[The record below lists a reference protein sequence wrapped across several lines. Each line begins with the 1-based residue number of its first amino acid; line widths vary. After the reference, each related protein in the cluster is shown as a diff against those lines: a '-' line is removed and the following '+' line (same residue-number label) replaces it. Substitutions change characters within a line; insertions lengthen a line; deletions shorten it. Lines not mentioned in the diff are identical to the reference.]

1 MSNRKDKTTINAR
14 RWTDN
19 KLELFTEVL
28 ADPEIFFFFFG
39 EISTNNEVF
48 VRVKN
53 TFEMKMDNEIFK
65 QDNTDQVKDNA
76 TKLEYTNYNKNVNCA
91 PSFI

>member
-28 ADPEIFFFFFG
+28 ADPEIFFFFG